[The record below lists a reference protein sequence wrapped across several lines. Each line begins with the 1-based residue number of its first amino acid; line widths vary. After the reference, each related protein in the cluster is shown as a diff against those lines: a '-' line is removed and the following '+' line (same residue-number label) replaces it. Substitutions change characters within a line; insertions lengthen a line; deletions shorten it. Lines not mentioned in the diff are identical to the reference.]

1 MPEPEGV
8 EIDATLK
15 DGDILDLA
23 GTRFEVLHTP
33 GHTQG
38 SVSLLIPSANRLLAG
53 DTLFRDS
60 IGENGP
66 SGRRLPADPEVD
78 QDRLAGSGRF
88 GGSCLRSRPGNNDRQ
103 GTGTEHV
110 PARTLSLPSG
120 GKLESSDMSKRIL
133 LVTGDS
139 GESYE
144 ALYAMHRFEEAGH
157 EAVVAAP
164 SARRLHLVMH
174 DFEPG
179 WDTYIE
185 RQGYGVTADIAFGD
199 VSVEEYDAVLLL
211 GGRAPEFLRHIPR
224 VIEMVREFASQRKPI
239 FSICHGIQI
248 LVAANLLQGRT
259 VTCYEHVRSEVE
271 RAGATYSTE
280 QAVRDKNIVSA
291 QTWESHPQFYRR
303 VFESLEA

>member
-1 MPEPEGV
+1 
-8 EIDATLK
+8 
-15 DGDILDLA
+15 
-23 GTRFEVLHTP
+23 
-33 GHTQG
+33 
-38 SVSLLIPSANRLLAG
+38 
-53 DTLFRDS
+53 
-60 IGENGP
+60 
-66 SGRRLPADPEVD
+66 
-78 QDRLAGSGRF
+78 
-88 GGSCLRSRPGNNDRQ
+88 
-103 GTGTEHV
+103 
-110 PARTLSLPSG
+110 
-120 GKLESSDMSKRIL
+120 MSKRIL

-144 ALYAMHRFEEAGH
+144 TLYALHRFEEAGH

-185 RQGYGVTADIAFGD
+185 RQGYGVAADIAFDD
-199 VSVEEYDAVLLL
+199 VSVDEYDAVLLL

-224 VIEMVREFASQRKPI
+224 VIEVVREFAGQGKPV

-248 LVAANLLQGRT
+248 LVAADLLKGRT
-259 VTCYEHVRSEVE
+259 VTCYVHVRSEAE

-280 QAVRDKNIVSA
+280 QAVRDGNLVSA

-303 VFESLEA
+303 VFECLES